1 MQMNGEL
8 ISKVWKIAGLVGAV
22 TPGALVWK
30 KGQMT
35 FITEEGIQFQVP
47 VSEIKNI
54 KWPFLRMG
62 MGFDAEVN
70 GKKYKFSFA
79 KPNASAAEIKI
90 INGDPMPRV
99 VFASQYFDDISSL
112 MDIKANKAEASKW
125 REILAKKN

>member
-1 MQMNGEL
+1 MHKEL
-8 ISKVWKIAGLVGAV
+8 ISKAWKFTGIIGAV

-30 KGQMT
+30 NGQVT
-35 FITEEGIQFQVP
+35 FITEAGIQFQVP
-47 VSEIKNI
+47 LSEIRNI

-79 KPNASAAEIKI
+79 KPNASAAEIRI
-90 INGDPMPRV
+90 INGNPMPRV

-112 MDIKANKAEASKW
+112 MDIKANKAEGSKW
-125 REILAKKN
+125 KEILTAKI

>member
-1 MQMNGEL
+1 MHKEL
-8 ISKVWKIAGLVGAV
+8 ISKAWKITGIIGAV

-30 KGQMT
+30 NGQVT
-35 FITEEGIQFQVP
+35 FITEAGIQFQVP
-47 VSEIKNI
+47 LSEIRNI

-79 KPNASAAEIKI
+79 KPNASAAEIRI
-90 INGDPMPRV
+90 INGNPMPRV

-112 MDIKANKAEASKW
+112 MDIKANKAEGSKW
-125 REILAKKN
+125 KEILTAKI